1 MERANHINIA
11 MMDDIDVNGTSR
23 SKVMSDIDQD
33 KQPCGSTVSF
43 HNIQYKV
50 QLKGGVFCKKKTSPK
65 EILVDLKLVLT
76 ASSVLY
82 LFFPVIAVVSTVCLY
97 LGYYT
102 EQVLHTDLKFG
113 AVLFSTSPQQSSV
126 EYVLNCE

>member
-23 SKVMSDIDQD
+23 SKVMSDIDQN

-82 LFFPVIAVVSTVCLY
+82 LFFSFVAAVSMSLFG
-97 LGYYT
+97 L
-102 EQVLHTDLKFG
+102 LHRTNFTYRCKVWRCVVFRFPSAKFSRICIK
-113 AVLFSTSPQQSSV
+113 L
-126 EYVLNCE
+126 